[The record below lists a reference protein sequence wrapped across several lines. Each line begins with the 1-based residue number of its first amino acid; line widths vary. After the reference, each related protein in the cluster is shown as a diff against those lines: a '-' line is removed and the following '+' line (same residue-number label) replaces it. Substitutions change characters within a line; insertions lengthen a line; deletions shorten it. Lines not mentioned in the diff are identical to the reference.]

1 MRYKQSIFS
10 FLLIVL
16 CITAQASDLY
26 RPSRNTELR
35 LPSVPLIVSDPNFS
49 IWSPCDK
56 LMDGTTLHWTDAPKS
71 LIGALR
77 VDDKSYRFLGKEK
90 LDLQAIAPIT
100 DTEIWEGTFLRKKPA
115 DNWISLD
122 FDDKEWKHGK
132 AAFGSRDL
140 PRVHTEWSE
149 QNSDIYVRR
158 TFDINELES
167 ERDFYIIYSHDD
179 VFELYLNGEK
189 LVTTG
194 EEWKNNVYLKLT
206 DEAKKKLRKGKN
218 VIAAHCHNTTGGAY
232 VDFGLYCE
240 KKDAVKFAA
249 EAVQT
254 SVDVLA
260 TSTYYTFTCGPVEL
274 DVVFTAPQLIDD
286 LDLLSTP
293 INYISYHVRSLDKKA
308 HDVQLYFETTPELA
322 VNENTQ
328 PTSAKIF
335 SKNGI
340 RYIEAGTID
349 QPVCHHKGDG
359 ICIDWGYA
367 YLATP
372 SRTGTEIGLGD
383 YYEMKRS
390 FIQNGKSGLSTATW
404 VWGVSSAWE
413 TPRPKAR

>member
-1 MRYKQSIFS
+1 MRHKQSIFS
-10 FLLIVL
+10 FLSIVL

-77 VDDKSYRFLGKEK
+77 VDGKSYRFLGKEK
-90 LDLQAIAPIT
+90 LDLQAIAPMT

-194 EEWKNNVYLKLT
+194 EE
-206 DEAKKKLRKGKN
+206 
-218 VIAAHCHNTTGGAY
+218 
-232 VDFGLYCE
+232 
-240 KKDAVKFAA
+240 
-249 EAVQT
+249 
-254 SVDVLA
+254 
-260 TSTYYTFTCGPVEL
+260 
-274 DVVFTAPQLIDD
+274 
-286 LDLLSTP
+286 
-293 INYISYHVRSLDKKA
+293 
-308 HDVQLYFETTPELA
+308 
-322 VNENTQ
+322 
-328 PTSAKIF
+328 
-335 SKNGI
+335 
-340 RYIEAGTID
+340 
-349 QPVCHHKGDG
+349 
-359 ICIDWGYA
+359 
-367 YLATP
+367 
-372 SRTGTEIGLGD
+372 
-383 YYEMKRS
+383 
-390 FIQNGKSGLSTATW
+390 
-404 VWGVSSAWE
+404 
-413 TPRPKAR
+413 

>member
-1 MRYKQSIFS
+1 MRDKQCIFS

-77 VDDKSYRFLGKEK
+77 VDGKSYRFLGKEK
-90 LDLQAIAPIT
+90 LDLQAIAPMT

-240 KKDAVKFAA
+240 NLQQK
-249 EAVQT
+249 
-254 SVDVLA
+254 
-260 TSTYYTFTCGPVEL
+260 
-274 DVVFTAPQLIDD
+274 
-286 LDLLSTP
+286 
-293 INYISYHVRSLDKKA
+293 
-308 HDVQLYFETTPELA
+308 
-322 VNENTQ
+322 
-328 PTSAKIF
+328 
-335 SKNGI
+335 
-340 RYIEAGTID
+340 RYKL
-349 QPVCHHKGDG
+349 Q
-359 ICIDWGYA
+359 
-367 YLATP
+367 
-372 SRTGTEIGLGD
+372 
-383 YYEMKRS
+383 
-390 FIQNGKSGLSTATW
+390 
-404 VWGVSSAWE
+404 
-413 TPRPKAR
+413 